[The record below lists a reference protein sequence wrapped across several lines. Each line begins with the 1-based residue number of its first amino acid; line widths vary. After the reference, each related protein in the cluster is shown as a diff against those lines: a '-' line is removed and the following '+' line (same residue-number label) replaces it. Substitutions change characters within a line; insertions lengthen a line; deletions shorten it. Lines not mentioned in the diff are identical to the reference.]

1 MMKTA
6 FGVRCAYGAT
16 GRKKQ
21 KTASGIDNLSTRMQN
36 NLRAIYRVMLT
47 SQIKKKRRYC
57 YRQFPYS
64 TTRFFRAW

>member
-36 NLRAIYRVMLT
+36 NLRAIYRVILT
-47 SQIKKKRRYC
+47 SQI
-57 YRQFPYS
+57 
-64 TTRFFRAW
+64 

>member
-6 FGVRCAYGAT
+6 FGVRCAYGET

-21 KTASGIDNLSTRMQN
+21 KIATDMDNLSTRMQN

-47 SQIKKKRRYC
+47 SQI
-57 YRQFPYS
+57 
-64 TTRFFRAW
+64 